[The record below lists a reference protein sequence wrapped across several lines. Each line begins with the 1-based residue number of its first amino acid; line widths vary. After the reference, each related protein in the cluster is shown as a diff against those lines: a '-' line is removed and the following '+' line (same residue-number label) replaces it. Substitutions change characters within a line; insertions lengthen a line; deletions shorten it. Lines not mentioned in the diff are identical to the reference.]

1 METFVLFWS
10 GACPSGG
17 LLCSPLG
24 SEEGFFLM
32 VWTWSAFPS
41 ASITISPFNRVSP
54 SVRPLF
60 PLYYPL
66 SKEERWSPLKSVW
79 KCFLDGFGFLPP
91 STEAL
96 HFQPTVVCP
105 DALDL
110 GGALAPPLLDFF
122 SLSCGAVV
130 CFLCCRLFSVVSV
143 ECLFLLLLNRANIL
157 IAFPTD
163 LRSQVHRWAKSLH
176 SISNRYQKPLLLCSL
191 HLGSL

>member
-105 DALDL
+105 DAVDL

-122 SLSCGAVV
+122 LPFMWSCG
-130 CFLCCRLFSVVSV
+130 LFSVLSLVQCSQCWVSV
-143 ECLFLLLLNRANIL
+143 LTTVEQSKYSDC
-157 IAFPTD
+157 FPY
-163 LRSQVHRWAKSLH
+163 RS
-176 SISNRYQKPLLLCSL
+176 
-191 HLGSL
+191 